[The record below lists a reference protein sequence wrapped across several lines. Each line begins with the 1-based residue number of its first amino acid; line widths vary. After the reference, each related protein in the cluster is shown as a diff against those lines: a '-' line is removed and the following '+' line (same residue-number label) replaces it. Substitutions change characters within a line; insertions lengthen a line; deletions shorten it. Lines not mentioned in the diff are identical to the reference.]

1 VAIVAVDYGTKRFGV
16 AVSESE
22 LIASPHSV
30 IENRGNLGVVIDE
43 LVAIAREYD
52 AATFVVGIPV
62 RNDRSEAEERVR
74 GFVDALRQKSC
85 KEVVLWDEAYSTT
98 EAASLRRELNKGRRD
113 ERHEID
119 MHAATVILQSFLDD
133 RHRRKP

>member
-1 VAIVAVDYGTKRFGV
+1 VAIVAVDFGTKRFGV
-16 AVSESE
+16 AVSQSE

-30 IENRGNLGVVIDE
+30 IENRGNLAVVIDE

-52 AATFVVGIPV
+52 AATFVVGIPI
-62 RNDRSEAEERVR
+62 RKDRSEAEERVR

-98 EAASLRRELNKGRRD
+98 EAASLRREVNKDRKD
-113 ERHEID
+113 ERGEID

-133 RHRRKP
+133 RQRRKP